1 MSEGGLHVAV
11 LIYLKHVCHVCSK
24 RNISTKRTMCLFQMR
39 WGNSSNSD
47 WTVRSANCNF
57 CCRILVGCYIV
68 LYLPKVVISL

>member
-11 LIYLKHVCHVCSK
+11 LRYLKHVCHVCPK
-24 RNISTKRTMCLFQMR
+24 RNISTKRTVCFR
-39 WGNSSNSD
+39 CVGAVGSNPD
-47 WTVRSANCNF
+47 WPVRNADCKL